1 MKKAKTILKAILI
14 LPMVLAILAC
24 NPVENDS
31 TSATMLVVENVLGQ
45 DLDGNDANFL
55 ESDVL
60 VEDETEGT
68 STIHADSAS
77 ITVRATLL
85 DPASL
90 MGPSVYN
97 DVQITR
103 YSVEYMRSDGR
114 NQPGV
119 DVPLPFD
126 GTLTIAAPIDS
137 SIQFPIV
144 IVRAAAKAEP
154 PLVNLHEGRDEG
166 ILTILAKITLY
177 GHDNANRAVTATGYL
192 TIYFANYVN

>member
-1 MKKAKTILKAILI
+1 MKKAKTILKAIFI

-31 TSATMLVVENVLGQ
+31 TSATLLVIENVLGQ
-45 DLDGNDANFL
+45 DLDGNDANYL

-60 VEDETEGT
+60 VEDSAEGT
-68 STIHADSAS
+68 STIHADSAE
-77 ITVRATLL
+77 IWVRASLL
-85 DPASL
+85 DPASI

-97 DVQITR
+97 EVQITR
-103 YSVEYMRSDGR
+103 YSVEYMRTDGK

-119 DVPLPFD
+119 DVPIPFD
-126 GTLTIAAPIDS
+126 ATLTIAAPIDTS
-137 SIQFPIV
+137 TQFPIV

-166 ILTILAKITLY
+166 ILTVLAKITLY